1 MSDTP
6 RGPGWW
12 MADDQRWYPPHLRS
26 GASTSPPA
34 AAHPPPAHTR
44 STGAPPSRNLWKGLT
59 AAAVVLAVVLIATI
73 AVILTRDS
81 DIGPSSAA
89 TTPVSSTT
97 NSPISTTTTTALSG
111 PETTTPEPSPP
122 ATAPA
127 AASPIPGPGGI
138 ANEAPGF
145 LCKDLVGKGYSYPD
159 AVDYWQAQGQ
169 PEAMDADKNGI
180 PCETTYSERDVILY
194 WGSTGPVAD
203 GTCPSPSTLL
213 SSLRA
218 TPQLDDA
225 IGNPRVLGEIQCSLP
240 FATAF
245 DTTPGE
251 GETAQILFKAISG
264 YWVALD
270 GGTGLDCV
278 GQWSVP
284 ASDAEILGC

>member
-1 MSDTP
+1 VTTAQATTTVAPTTVAPATP
-6 RGPGWW
+6 VGPG
-12 MADDQRWYPPHLRS
+12 DVLTEPV
-26 GASTSPPA
+26 
-34 AAHPPPAHTR
+34 
-44 STGAPPSRNLWKGLT
+44 GL
-59 AAAVVLAVVLIATI
+59 
-73 AVILTRDS
+73 
-81 DIGPSSAA
+81 
-89 TTPVSSTT
+89 
-97 NSPISTTTTTALSG
+97 
-111 PETTTPEPSPP
+111 
-122 ATAPA
+122 
-127 AASPIPGPGGI
+127 
-138 ANEAPGF
+138 
-145 LCKDLVGKGYSYPD
+145 LCKDLNAKGYSYS
-159 AVDYWQAQGQ
+159 ASVDYWRAHGQ
-169 PEAMDADKNGI
+169 PDNMDADKNGI